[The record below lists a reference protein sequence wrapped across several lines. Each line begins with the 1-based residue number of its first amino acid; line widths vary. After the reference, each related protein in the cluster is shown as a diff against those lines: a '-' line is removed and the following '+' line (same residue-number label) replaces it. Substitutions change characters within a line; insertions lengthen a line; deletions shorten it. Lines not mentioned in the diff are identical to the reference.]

1 MEILLKILI
10 SAAISAAISAVV
22 SVVTVYLVWWLETR
36 RILRQKEEEWKRERE
51 RMELQFWL
59 ERGRRGKYENE

>member
-1 MEILLKILI
+1 MEILLKIVI
-10 SAAISAAISAVV
+10 YATISAVV
-22 SVVTVYLVWWLETR
+22 SVVTIHAVWWLDTR

-59 ERGRRGKYENE
+59 ERGRRGEYEDE